1 MNENPFALFDT
12 WFQEAQKLP
21 IKEPTFVTLATADA
35 HGAPSARTVLLKHY
49 DEYGFVFYGNLKSRK
64 MQQLQENPQ
73 VALLFYWMD
82 LDRQIRIEGRVT
94 QIADDQ
100 ADTYFQSR
108 ARGSQL
114 GAWASKQSHVI
125 ETPNAIEERLEK
137 YQQRF
142 EGQEVPRPDF
152 WSGMRVT
159 PHRFEF
165 WRAGENR
172 LHDRTR
178 YLLKNNE
185 WHTHNLYP

>member
-1 MNENPFALFDT
+1 MNSNPFLQFDQ
-12 WFQEAQKLP
+12 WYQEAQQLP

-35 HGAPSARTVLLKHY
+35 QGAPSARTVLLKHY
-49 DEYGFVFYGNLKSRK
+49 DEDGFVFYGNLTSRK

-73 VALLFYWMD
+73 VALLFYWMG

-100 ADTYFQSR
+100 ADAYFQSR

-137 YQQRF
+137 YQKRF

-185 WHTHNLYP
+185 WHTDNLYP

>member
-1 MNENPFALFDT
+1 MNSNPFVQFDQ
-12 WFQEAQKLP
+12 WYQEAQELP

-35 HGAPSARTVLLKHY
+35 QGAPSARTVLLKHY
-49 DEYGFVFYGNLKSRK
+49 DEDGFVFYGNLKSRK

-94 QIADDQ
+94 QIDDDQ
-100 ADTYFQSR
+100 ADAYFQSR

-185 WHTHNLYP
+185 WHTDNLYP

>member
-1 MNENPFALFDT
+1 MNSNPFVQFDQ
-12 WFQEAQKLP
+12 WYQEAQQLP
-21 IKEPTFVTLATADA
+21 LNEPTFVTLATADA
-35 HGAPSARTVLLKHY
+35 QGAPSARTVLLKHY
-49 DEYGFVFYGNLKSRK
+49 DEDGFVFYGNLKSRK

-94 QIADDQ
+94 QIADTQ
-100 ADTYFQSR
+100 ADAYFQSR

-142 EGQEVPRPDF
+142 EGKEVPRPHF
-152 WSGMRVT
+152 WSGMRVA

-185 WHTHNLYP
+185 WHTDNLYP

>member
-1 MNENPFALFDT
+1 MNSNPFTQFHQ
-12 WFQEAQKLP
+12 WYQEAQQLP

-35 HGAPSARTVLLKHY
+35 QGAPSARTVLLKHY
-49 DEYGFVFYGNLKSRK
+49 DENGFVFYGNLKSRK

-94 QIADDQ
+94 QITDDQ

-114 GAWASKQSHVI
+114 GAWASKQSHVV
-125 ETPNAIEERLEK
+125 ETPNAIEERLDK
-137 YQQRF
+137 YQKRF

-185 WHTHNLYP
+185 WHTDNLYP